1 MTRKNVWTVVLGLV
15 SLISIAGPAA
25 AGTPAQAI
33 DIPDES
39 FTDVNPCTGAPTT
52 IVAHYERALYRED
65 ADASGTL
72 HVLFSGGGTYTGSD
86 GYFGKFRNSVMF
98 TTVAGGTFA
107 HAYTASSQ
115 MMDGTG
121 SVALALA
128 GRLALQPRQPVSLGT
143 LTTDTPLFAD
153 WLMGIIVIIGG
164 LSYLPV
170 LALGPLIEHLLLRL

>member
-1 MTRKNVWTVVLGLV
+1 MEGGRIMTRKNVWTVVLGLV

-25 AGTPAQAI
+25 AGTPAQII

-52 IVAHYERALYRED
+52 IVAHYERAVYRED

-86 GYFGKFRNSVMF
+86 GYAGKFRNAVMF
-98 TTVAGGTFA
+98 TTASGGTFA

-115 MMDGTG
+115 MTDGTG
-121 SVALALA
+121 SVALATLRGHITVVDGVPVVEDDDVSIICV
-128 GRLALQPRQPVSLGT
+128 GRP
-143 LTTDTPLFAD
+143 
-153 WLMGIIVIIGG
+153 
-164 LSYLPV
+164 
-170 LALGPLIEHLLLRL
+170 

>member
-1 MTRKNVWTVVLGLV
+1 MIMTRKKVWTVVLGLV
-15 SLISIAGPAA
+15 SLISIAGPAT

-52 IVAHYERALYRED
+52 IVAHYERALYREE

-86 GYFGKFRNSVMF
+86 GYFGTFRNSVMF
-98 TTVAGGTFA
+98 TTAAGGTFA

-121 SVALALA
+121 SVGLATLR
-128 GRLALQPRQPVSLGT
+128 GHITLVDGVPVVEDDDVSIRCVGK
-143 LTTDTPLFAD
+143 P
-153 WLMGIIVIIGG
+153 
-164 LSYLPV
+164 
-170 LALGPLIEHLLLRL
+170 